1 MKKVNVMKLTQ
12 AAMLMGLGLI
22 LPFVT
27 GQIPQFGKMLLP
39 MHIPVL
45 LCGLICGW
53 QYGLAVGFI
62 LPLLRGAVF
71 GMPALFPNGIAMA
84 FELATYGMVAGLLY
98 SRSRWQCVAA
108 LYKCLLAA
116 MVAGRI
122 VWGIAMMLIS
132 GVTGNAFT
140 WQLFMAGALINA
152 LPGIVIQLILIPAV
166 MVALNRAGLVKFR
179 KGQKA
184 QMVKTF

>member
-1 MKKVNVMKLTQ
+1 MKKVNVIKLTQ
-12 AAMLMGLGLI
+12 AAMLMALGLV

-53 QYGLAVGFI
+53 QYGFAVGFI

-71 GMPALFPNGIAMA
+71 GMPALFPNGVVMA
-84 FELATYGMVAGLLY
+84 FELATYGAVAGLLY
-98 SRSRWQCVAA
+98 SRSRWQCVVS
-108 LYKCLLAA
+108 LYKCLIGA
-116 MVAGRI
+116 MVTGRI

-152 LPGIVIQLILIPAV
+152 LPGIIIQLILIPAV
-166 MVALNRAGLVKFR
+166 MIALNRAGLVKFR
-179 KGQKA
+179 KGQKK
-184 QMVKTF
+184 QISGTS